1 MDFMEQDL
9 FGVSVERLLLA
20 GAQTIY
26 MLGWSML
33 FGAILGIGIAL
44 VLVLTRPGGVTANRF
59 VYTVLNFII
68 NVTRSIPF
76 IILLVALIPFTRF
89 VVGTSIGS
97 QAALVPLTIYITPF
111 IARMVESSLLEVK
124 PGVIEAAQA
133 MGATNW
139 QIIRHFLLP
148 EAYPSIVLSLT
159 TSIVGLLGATAMA
172 GYGGGGGVGDL
183 ALTYGHQRFNTPLM
197 VFTIVIL
204 VVFVQ
209 IMQAFGNWLS
219 RRLREPK

>member
-1 MDFMEQDL
+1 MEQDL

-20 GAQTIY
+20 GAQTVY

-33 FGAILGIGIAL
+33 FGAILGIAIAL
-44 VLVLTRPGGVTANRF
+44 LLVMTRRGGLIENRV
-59 VYTVLNFII
+59 VYSVLNFII
-68 NVTRSIPF
+68 NVTRSVPF

-197 VFTIVIL
+197 IFTIVIL

-209 IMQAFGNWLS
+209 IMQAFGNSLS

>member
-1 MDFMEQDL
+1 MDFMDQDV
-9 FGVSVERLLLA
+9 FGVSVEKLLLA
-20 GAQTIY
+20 GAQTVY

-33 FGAILGIGIAL
+33 FGAVLGIAIAL
-44 VLVLTRPGGVTANRF
+44 LLVMTRRGGLTENRL
-59 VYTVLNFII
+59 VYSILNFVI

-197 VFTIVIL
+197 IFTIVIL

-209 IMQAFGNWLS
+209 IMQAFGNSLS

>member
-59 VYTVLNFII
+59 VYTILNFII

>member
-1 MDFMEQDL
+1 MEQDL

-111 IARMVESSLLEVK
+111 IARMVESSLLEVR

>member
-1 MDFMEQDL
+1 MDFMEQDF
-9 FGVSVERLLLA
+9 FGVSGERLLLA
-20 GAQTIY
+20 GAQTVY

-33 FGAILGIGIAL
+33 FGAVLGIAIAL
-44 VLVLTRPGGVTANRF
+44 LLVMTRRGGLTENR
-59 VYTVLNFII
+59 VIYSILNFII
-68 NVTRSIPF
+68 NVTRSVPF

-148 EAYPSIVLSLT
+148 EAYPSIVLALT

-197 VFTIVIL
+197 IFTIIIL
-204 VVFVQ
+204 VIFVQ
-209 IMQAFGNWLS
+209 VMQAFGNALS

>member
-20 GAQTIY
+20 GAQTVY

-33 FGAILGIGIAL
+33 FGAILGIAIAL
-44 VLVLTRPGGVTANRF
+44 LLVMTRRGGLIENRV
-59 VYTVLNFII
+59 VYSVLNFII
-68 NVTRSIPF
+68 NVTRSVPF

-197 VFTIVIL
+197 IFTIVIL

-209 IMQAFGNWLS
+209 IMQAFGNSLS

>member
-1 MDFMEQDL
+1 MEQDL

-44 VLVLTRPGGVTANRF
+44 VLVLTRPGGVTANRL

>member
-1 MDFMEQDL
+1 
-9 FGVSVERLLLA
+9 
-20 GAQTIY
+20 
-26 MLGWSML
+26 
-33 FGAILGIGIAL
+33 
-44 VLVLTRPGGVTANRF
+44 
-59 VYTVLNFII
+59 
-68 NVTRSIPF
+68 
-76 IILLVALIPFTRF
+76 
-89 VVGTSIGS
+89 
-97 QAALVPLTIYITPF
+97 
-111 IARMVESSLLEVK
+111 
-124 PGVIEAAQA
+124 

-197 VFTIVIL
+197 IFTIVIL

-209 IMQAFGNWLS
+209 IMQAFGNALS

>member
-1 MDFMEQDL
+1 MEQDL

-20 GAQTIY
+20 GAQTMY

-59 VYTVLNFII
+59 VYTILNFII

>member
-1 MDFMEQDL
+1 MEQDL

>member
-20 GAQTIY
+20 GAQTVY

-33 FGAILGIGIAL
+33 FGALLGIGIAL
-44 VLVLTRPGGVTANRF
+44 VLVMTRRGGLTENR
-59 VYTVLNFII
+59 VIYSVLNFVV
-68 NVTRSIPF
+68 NVTRSVPF

-197 VFTIVIL
+197 VFTIIIL

-209 IMQAFGNWLS
+209 IMQAFGNSLS

>member
-1 MDFMEQDL
+1 M
-9 FGVSVERLLLA
+9 
-20 GAQTIY
+20 Y

>member
-1 MDFMEQDL
+1 M
-9 FGVSVERLLLA
+9 
-20 GAQTIY
+20 
-26 MLGWSML
+26 
-33 FGAILGIGIAL
+33 
-44 VLVLTRPGGVTANRF
+44 LVLTRPGGVTANRF
-59 VYTVLNFII
+59 VYTILNFII

>member
-1 MDFMEQDL
+1 MNMNDEI
-9 FGVSVERLLLA
+9 FGVSVEQLLLA

-26 MLGWSML
+26 MLGWAMF
-33 FGAILGIGIAL
+33 FGAIIGIGLAL
-44 VLVLTRPGGVTANRF
+44 TLVLTRPGGLTEQRT
-59 VYTVLNFII
+59 VYTVVNVII
-68 NVTRSIPF
+68 NIVRSVPF
-76 IILLVALIPFTRF
+76 IILLVALIPFTRL

-97 QAALVPLTIYITPF
+97 QAALVPLIIYIAPF

-133 MGATNW
+133 MGASNW
-139 QIIRHFLLP
+139 QVIRYFLLP
-148 EAYPSIVLSLT
+148 EAASSIVLSLT

-183 ALTYGHQRFNTPLM
+183 ALSYGHQRFNTPLM
-197 VFTIVIL
+197 IFTIVIL
-204 VVFVQ
+204 VIFVQ
-209 IMQAFGNWLS
+209 IMQAFGNGLA

>member
-1 MDFMEQDL
+1 MDFLDQEIFD
-9 FGVSVERLLLA
+9 VSIDKLLLA

-26 MLGWSML
+26 MIGWGML
-33 FGAILGIGIAL
+33 FGTILGVALAL
-44 VLVLTRPGGVTANRF
+44 VLVLTRRGGLTQNAV
-59 VYTVLNFII
+59 VYTIVNFVI

-76 IILLVALIPFTRF
+76 IILLVALIPLTRLL
-89 VVGTSIGS
+89 VGTSVGS

-148 EAYPSIVLSLT
+148 EAYASIVLSLT
-159 TSIVGLLGATAMA
+159 TSLVGLLGATAMA

-183 ALTYGHQRFNTPLM
+183 ALTYGYQRFNTPLM
-197 VFTIVIL
+197 LLTIVVL
-204 VVFVQ
+204 VIFVQ
-209 IMQAFGNWLS
+209 IMQAIGNTVS

>member
-1 MDFMEQDL
+1 MDFMNQDL

-20 GAQTIY
+20 GAQTVY

-44 VLVLTRPGGVTANRF
+44 LLVMTRRGGLIENRII
-59 VYTVLNFII
+59 YSVLNFVI
-68 NVTRSIPF
+68 NVTRSVPF

-197 VFTIVIL
+197 IFTIVIL
-204 VVFVQ
+204 VIFVQ
-209 IMQAFGNWLS
+209 IMQAFGNSLS

>member
-1 MDFMEQDL
+1 MDFMEQDF
-9 FGVSVERLLLA
+9 FGVSGEKLLLA
-20 GAQTIY
+20 GAQTVY

-33 FGAILGIGIAL
+33 FGSVLVIAIAL
-44 VLVLTRPGGVTANRF
+44 LLVMTRRGGLTENR
-59 VYTVLNFII
+59 VIYAVLNFII
-68 NVTRSIPF
+68 NITRSVPF

-197 VFTIVIL
+197 IFTIVIL

-209 IMQAFGNWLS
+209 IMQAFGNALS

>member
-1 MDFMEQDL
+1 MDFMEQDF
-9 FGVSVERLLLA
+9 FGVSGERLLLA
-20 GAQTIY
+20 GAQTVY

-33 FGAILGIGIAL
+33 FGAVLGIAIAL
-44 VLVLTRPGGVTANRF
+44 LLVMTRRGGLTENRA
-59 VYTVLNFII
+59 VYAVLNFII
-68 NVTRSIPF
+68 NVTRSVPF

-197 VFTIVIL
+197 IFTIVIL

-209 IMQAFGNWLS
+209 IMQAFGNSLS

>member
-1 MDFMEQDL
+1 MDFMEQDF
-9 FGVSVERLLLA
+9 FGVSGEKLLLA
-20 GAQTIY
+20 GAQTVY
-26 MLGWSML
+26 MLGWSTL
-33 FGAILGIGIAL
+33 FGSVLGIAIAL
-44 VLVLTRPGGVTANRF
+44 LLVMTRRGGLTENR
-59 VYTVLNFII
+59 VIYAVLNFII
-68 NVTRSIPF
+68 NITRSVPF

-197 VFTIVIL
+197 IFTIVIL

-209 IMQAFGNWLS
+209 IMQAFGNALS

>member
-20 GAQTIY
+20 GAQTVY

-33 FGAILGIGIAL
+33 FGAILGIAIAL
-44 VLVLTRPGGVTANRF
+44 LLVMTRRGGLIENRA
-59 VYTVLNFII
+59 VYSVLNFII
-68 NVTRSIPF
+68 NVTRSVPF
-76 IILLVALIPFTRF
+76 IILLVALIPLTRF

-124 PGVIEAAQA
+124 PGVLEAAQA

-197 VFTIVIL
+197 IFTIVIL

-209 IMQAFGNWLS
+209 IMQAFGNSLS

>member
-1 MDFMEQDL
+1 MEFMEQDL

-20 GAQTIY
+20 GAQTVY

-33 FGAILGIGIAL
+33 FGAVLGVGIAL
-44 VLVLTRPGGVTANRF
+44 LLVMTRSGGLTENRF
-59 VYTVLNFII
+59 LYTVLNFII
-68 NVTRSIPF
+68 NVTRSVPF

-133 MGATNW
+133 MGGTNW
-139 QIIRHFLLP
+139 QIIRYFLLP

-197 VFTIVIL
+197 IFTIVIL

-209 IMQAFGNWLS
+209 IMQAFGNSLS

>member
-1 MDFMEQDL
+1 MDFMEQDF
-9 FGVSVERLLLA
+9 FGVSGERLLLA
-20 GAQTIY
+20 GAQTVY

-33 FGAILGIGIAL
+33 FGAVLGIAIAL
-44 VLVLTRPGGVTANRF
+44 LLVMTRRGGLTENR
-59 VYTVLNFII
+59 VAYSILNFII
-68 NVTRSIPF
+68 NVTRSVPF

-197 VFTIVIL
+197 IFTIVIL
-204 VVFVQ
+204 VIFVQ
-209 IMQAFGNWLS
+209 VMQAFGNALS

>member
-1 MDFMEQDL
+1 MDFMEQDF
-9 FGVSVERLLLA
+9 FGVSGERLLLA
-20 GAQTIY
+20 GAQTVY

-33 FGAILGIGIAL
+33 FGAVLGIAIAL
-44 VLVLTRPGGVTANRF
+44 LLVMTRRGGLTENRV
-59 VYTVLNFII
+59 VYSILNFII
-68 NVTRSIPF
+68 NVTRSVPF

-111 IARMVESSLLEVK
+111 IARLVESSLLEVK

-197 VFTIVIL
+197 IFTIVIL
-204 VVFVQ
+204 VIFVQ
-209 IMQAFGNWLS
+209 VMQAFGNALS

>member
-1 MDFMEQDL
+1 MDFMEQDF
-9 FGVSVERLLLA
+9 FGVSGERLLLA
-20 GAQTIY
+20 GAQTVY

-33 FGAILGIGIAL
+33 FGAVLGIAIAL
-44 VLVLTRPGGVTANRF
+44 LLVMTRRGGLTENRV
-59 VYTVLNFII
+59 VYAVLNFII
-68 NVTRSIPF
+68 NVTRSVPF

-148 EAYPSIVLSLT
+148 EAYPSIVLALT

-197 VFTIVIL
+197 IFTIVIL
-204 VVFVQ
+204 VIFVQ
-209 IMQAFGNWLS
+209 VMQAFGNALS

>member
-1 MDFMEQDL
+1 MEFMDQDF
-9 FGVSVERLLLA
+9 FGVSGEQLLLA
-20 GAQTIY
+20 GAQTVY

-33 FGAILGIGIAL
+33 FGAVLGIAIAL
-44 VLVLTRPGGVTANRF
+44 LLVMTRRGGLTENRV
-59 VYTVLNFII
+59 VYGVLNFII
-68 NVTRSIPF
+68 NVTRSVPF

-111 IARMVESSLLEVK
+111 IARMVETSLLEVK

-197 VFTIVIL
+197 IFTIVIL
-204 VVFVQ
+204 VIFVQ
-209 IMQAFGNWLS
+209 IMQAFGNALS

>member
-1 MDFMEQDL
+1 MDFMEQDF
-9 FGVSVERLLLA
+9 FGVSGERLLLA
-20 GAQTIY
+20 GAQTVY

-33 FGAILGIGIAL
+33 FGAVLGIAIAL
-44 VLVLTRPGGVTANRF
+44 LLVMTRRGGLTENRV
-59 VYTVLNFII
+59 VYSILNFII
-68 NVTRSIPF
+68 NVTRSVPF

-197 VFTIVIL
+197 IFTIVIL
-204 VVFVQ
+204 VIFVQ
-209 IMQAFGNWLS
+209 VMQAFGNALS

>member
-1 MDFMEQDL
+1 MEQDL

-111 IARMVESSLLEVK
+111 IARMVESSLLEVR

-219 RRLREPK
+219 RSLREPK

>member
-1 MDFMEQDL
+1 
-9 FGVSVERLLLA
+9 
-20 GAQTIY
+20 
-26 MLGWSML
+26 ML
-33 FGAILGIGIAL
+33 FGALLGIGIAL
-44 VLVLTRPGGVTANRF
+44 VLVMTRRGGLTENR
-59 VYTVLNFII
+59 VIYSVLNFVV
-68 NVTRSIPF
+68 NVTRSVPF

-197 VFTIVIL
+197 VFTIIIL

-209 IMQAFGNWLS
+209 IMQAFGNSLS

>member
-1 MDFMEQDL
+1 MDFMNQDL

-20 GAQTIY
+20 GAQTVY

-44 VLVLTRPGGVTANRF
+44 LLVMTRRGGLIENRII
-59 VYTVLNFII
+59 YSVLNFVI
-68 NVTRSIPF
+68 NVTRSVPF

-197 VFTIVIL
+197 IFTIVIL
-204 VVFVQ
+204 VILVQ
-209 IMQAFGNWLS
+209 IMQAFGNSLS

>member
-1 MDFMEQDL
+1 MEFMDQDF
-9 FGVSVERLLLA
+9 FGVSGEQLLLA
-20 GAQTIY
+20 GAQTVY

-33 FGAILGIGIAL
+33 FGAVLGIAIAL
-44 VLVLTRPGGVTANRF
+44 LLVMTRRGGLTENRV
-59 VYTVLNFII
+59 VYGVLNFII
-68 NVTRSIPF
+68 NVTRSVPF

-111 IARMVESSLLEVK
+111 IARMVETSLLEVK

-197 VFTIVIL
+197 IFTIVIL
-204 VVFVQ
+204 VIFVQ
-209 IMQAFGNWLS
+209 IMQAFGTALS